1 MIKRKKILVFTDCYI
16 YGGSERL
23 MSFLLSNNTLKENYE
38 MKLAYRKFAAY
49 EEGMRNDYIGT
60 PTSDLLPQVLLSN
73 ESFFFRIN
81 CMTMPKIMKVIVK
94 LPFFVFQ
101 KLQIYAIFNLIVFS
115 ILLRKQKPEIL
126 HINNGGYP
134 GAKSCNVL
142 VLANYLTIK
151 AKVVYQVNNQAQSQK
166 NYFEKVL
173 DRIINKKV
181 DFFVNA
187 SQRAKD
193 QLVQKRN
200 FDPSKILLVN
210 NCVPLP
216 KEKQT
221 REEILKELN
230 IPLNS
235 FLIVEVAFLSER
247 KGQKYLID
255 ALADLYEREQIA
267 KNKVYCAFVG
277 NGEDEEFLKKYIDEL
292 GLKSNIF
299 LLGYR
304 NNSEDFISACDL
316 FVLPSIRDED
326 MPLVLLSALGYGQT
340 IIATDF
346 AGIAQVIQNNSNG
359 ILIENDLKTF
369 TTNLSKEVLRLLNN
383 KDLRVKLG
391 MNAQKSYMD
400 FSPENYGLKL
410 LNIYKQVYA
419 K

>member
-1 MIKRKKILVFTDCYI
+1 MGKRKKIMVFTDCYI

-23 MSFLLSNNTLKENYE
+23 MSFLLNNSTLRENYE

-49 EEGMRNDYIGT
+49 EEGMRNDYTTI
-60 PTSDLLPQVLLSN
+60 PPSDLLPQVLLSN

-81 CMTMPKIMKVIVK
+81 CMAMPKIIKVIVK
-94 LPFFVFQ
+94 LPFFILQ

-115 ILLRKQKPEIL
+115 FLLKKQRPEIL

-142 VLANYLTIK
+142 VLANLLTIG
-151 AKVVYQVNNQAQSQK
+151 AKVIYQVNNQAQSQK
-166 NYFEKVL
+166 SYLEKLL
-173 DRIINKKV
+173 DKIINKNV

-187 SQRAKD
+187 SERAKD
-193 QLVQKRN
+193 QLIEKRN
-200 FDPSKILLVN
+200 FESSKILLVN

-221 REEILKELN
+221 RKEILKELN
-230 IPLNS
+230 IPLDS

-255 ALADLYEREQIA
+255 ALADLYENEQIS

-304 NNSEDFISACDL
+304 TNSEDFISACDL

-326 MPLVLLSALGYGQT
+326 MPLVLLSALGCGKT

-359 ILIENDLKTF
+359 ILVENDLNSFK
-369 TTNLSKEVLRLLNN
+369 TNLTKEILRLLN
-383 KDLRVKLG
+383 DEQLRVKLG
-391 MNAQKSYMD
+391 VNAQKSYMN
-400 FSPENYGLKL
+400 FSPESYGLKL

-419 K
+419 E